1 MGKLAS
7 ARSGPFGFCLA
18 QLSCP
23 RAKTRRPSSGASPRE
38 RGGKTQIRVGPLVSS
53 AQRPRGRD
61 ATPCQDRLKA
71 YLAEWGIS
79 GLFYHTQLAKHLT
92 RAGFE
97 VRQVERQDNH
107 ADVCVL
113 RLRRGYVPAGHET
126 EWLQQ
131 QVRLFLKRYGLR
143 YPKREIVVMV
153 QSSRIKAAF
162 NWSRGQPGWVS
173 YDKPKAKGSGSSSRR

>member
-1 MGKLAS
+1 MGS
-7 ARSGPFGFCLA
+7 ARPGQERLRTFLV
-18 QLSCP
+18 
-23 RAKTRRPSSGASPRE
+23 E
-38 RGGKTQIRVGPLVSS
+38 RGIG
-53 AQRPRGRD
+53 
-61 ATPCQDRLKA
+61 
-71 YLAEWGIS
+71 
-79 GLFYHTQLAKHLT
+79 GLFYHTQLAKHLA

-107 ADVCVL
+107 ADVWVL
-113 RLRRGYVPAGHET
+113 RLRRGYVQPGCEI

-162 NWSRGQPGWVS
+162 NWSRGQPGWLS
-173 YDKPKAKGSGSSSRR
+173 YDKPKASGSGSRSRH